1 MKNLLL
7 IHTSVFEFE
16 ETLTAVQLFPI
27 TGEEEEEVGRAVM
40 SSPKGDI

>member
-7 IHTSVFEFE
+7 IHTSV
-16 ETLTAVQLFPI
+16 ETLTAVQKFPI